1 MQRRSPSPRRKAT
14 EDVMLLGE
22 EGGEVRELWSMSG
35 GAGSHAGTSSGSGSS
50 GGGGGG
56 GGGGGSSS
64 RLSMSAPFDT
74 IAGWSSGGSDLL
86 RSASSRALLGAGDT
100 REGSR
105 ALDPGSRG
113 THGHVS
119 QPADTQGPDPHTVKH
134 LGDVQQHSSG
144 THEHT
149 QASLLAPQPRVH
161 DESSSDA
168 TPEAGGTTVM
178 ETQERDPGGK
188 TGAGGGSAAGGA
200 ATGAIIPRESQ
211 RYDVGRRFGQGHFG
225 EVWRALRRQ
234 DGSED
239 PVAPSRHH
247 SRDPRNKA
255 GERGAGSPEGA
266 APGRLVVLKRILGER
281 GPAVWRSGQ
290 REVHFGR
297 EVLRLASLT
306 VGGDGP
312 DGRGFDHLGRFLES
326 FTAPA
331 PPPSTATDLW
341 IVLQDE
347 GTSLHSLIYAPVGQ
361 QHAHATDG
369 TTSGMRGSGGTEGM
383 SQAQL
388 QSRQRGDSPTSH
400 GSQQRQRRRQQ
411 HVTDP
416 THPAVNQ
423 DPVEASDSVQDSGD
437 PAYRAGGGEE
447 EGEGEEAGG
456 FEILGSSSWW
466 QELRTGPAGHDA
478 VRQLLRQLLAA
489 LSELHTHNITHRD
502 VKPGVATSGWGMP

>member
-1 MQRRSPSPRRKAT
+1 MYLPASALIRSP
-14 EDVMLLGE
+14 
-22 EGGEVRELWSMSG
+22 
-35 GAGSHAGTSSGSGSS
+35 
-50 GGGGGG
+50 
-56 GGGGGSSS
+56 
-64 RLSMSAPFDT
+64 
-74 IAGWSSGGSDLL
+74 
-86 RSASSRALLGAGDT
+86 
-100 REGSR
+100 
-105 ALDPGSRG
+105 
-113 THGHVS
+113 
-119 QPADTQGPDPHTVKH
+119 Q
-134 LGDVQQHSSG
+134 
-144 THEHT
+144 
-149 QASLLAPQPRVH
+149 
-161 DESSSDA
+161 
-168 TPEAGGTTVM
+168 
-178 ETQERDPGGK
+178 
-188 TGAGGGSAAGGA
+188 
-200 ATGAIIPRESQ
+200 
-211 RYDVGRRFGQGHFG
+211 
-225 EVWRALRRQ
+225 
-234 DGSED
+234 
-239 PVAPSRHH
+239 
-247 SRDPRNKA
+247 
-255 GERGAGSPEGA
+255 
-266 APGRLVVLKRILGER
+266 
-281 GPAVWRSGQ
+281 
-290 REVHFGR
+290 
-297 EVLRLASLT
+297 
-306 VGGDGP
+306 
-312 DGRGFDHLGRFLES
+312 GRFLES

-437 PAYRAGGGEE
+437 PGVGEDAGRGGAPGAGGGREHTGREGEE